1 MLKDKI
7 QQDTSIVQVIRAFS
21 NLLPENLTL
30 SSVKLGDEKELF
42 KAETAAKTAKQADQE
57 KAKKEAGSAASGQA
71 QQAMMV
77 LIEGESKISIP
88 DVRIAVAQFMLNLEK
103 TGLLSEVQL
112 REEKTIPETDEY
124 TFSVSGRLIR

>member
-1 MLKDKI
+1 
-7 QQDTSIVQVIRAFS
+7 
-21 NLLPENLTL
+21 
-30 SSVKLGDEKELF
+30 
-42 KAETAAKTAKQADQE
+42 
-57 KAKKEAGSAASGQA
+57 
-71 QQAMMV
+71 V

>member
-1 MLKDKI
+1 
-7 QQDTSIVQVIRAFS
+7 
-21 NLLPENLTL
+21 
-30 SSVKLGDEKELF
+30 
-42 KAETAAKTAKQADQE
+42 
-57 KAKKEAGSAASGQA
+57 
-71 QQAMMV
+71 MMV

-124 TFSVSGRLIR
+124 TFSV